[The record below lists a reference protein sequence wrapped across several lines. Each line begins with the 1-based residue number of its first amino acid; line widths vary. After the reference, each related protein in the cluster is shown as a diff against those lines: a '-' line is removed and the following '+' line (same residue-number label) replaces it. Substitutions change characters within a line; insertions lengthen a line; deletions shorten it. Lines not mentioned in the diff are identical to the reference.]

1 MSDAVL
7 TDEELLAALES
18 PPASPIASPQ
28 VDPAPAGPN
37 ITRINF
43 GGLKEK
49 PKAEAG
55 NTQYPVLPD
64 PTGET
69 SALADDFL
77 KWHAAEAQAKGAKE
91 VARGQ
96 LVERASPFHW
106 QTNCG
111 RGEVSGT
118 VSVRGKTGAEVL
130 VQFKDAYK
138 NIADVKDKAG
148 NIVITAE
155 ERIKAMPP
163 EVFAKFFRQTF
174 TIEIDSVKIPDG
186 KLQTVV
192 DKMQSLAAEL
202 GIEDAVAISAAFKPL
217 ESWHHER
224 YRVLTPEQ
232 NMAIEK
238 GMGEKGL
245 MTIAVT
251 AARGRKK

>member
-1 MSDAVL
+1 MTDAVL
-7 TDEELLAALES
+7 TDEELLATLGS
-18 PPASPIASPQ
+18 PPALVTHPQ
-28 VDPAPAGPN
+28 PAPEPAGPT

-64 PTGET
+64 PKGEV
-69 SALADDFL
+69 SPLADDFL

-96 LVERASPFHW
+96 LVERAAPFHW

-111 RGEVSGT
+111 RGEISGT

-138 NIADVKDKAG
+138 NITDVKDKAG
-148 NIVITAE
+148 NIVMTAE
-155 ERIKAMPP
+155 QRIKAMPP
-163 EVFAKFFRQTF
+163 EVFAKYFRQTF
-174 TIEIDSVKIPDG
+174 TVEIDSVKIPES
-186 KLQTVV
+186 KLQAVV
-192 DKMQSLAAEL
+192 DKVQALAAEL
-202 GIEDAVAISAAFKPL
+202 GIEDAVAISAAFKPV
-217 ESWHHER
+217 ESWHCER
-224 YRVLTPEQ
+224 YKVLTPEQ